1 MKTYIL
7 NNKIATLFLLIVLS
21 VSSCSNVKYNGKL
34 IDDVGQFVNE
44 SFASEHQVNT
54 TFSKSD
60 KPKKLF
66 YEIDSDEKYKIVFKD
81 EYKTDVDYGKQFLIV
96 CSFVSIYKK
105 KHYLDKLFLNN
116 NTLVIECVHQKGAD
130 GSGYA
135 CAPYQ
140 RWCAILMDIIEYNTI
155 DFTGE

>member
-60 KPKKLF
+60 KPKKFF
-66 YEIDSDEKYKIVFKD
+66 YEIDSYEKYKIVFKD

-105 KHYLDKLFLNN
+105 KH
-116 NTLVIECVHQKGAD
+116 
-130 GSGYA
+130 
-135 CAPYQ
+135 
-140 RWCAILMDIIEYNTI
+140 AIINLAI
-155 DFTGE
+155 